1 LWLWAG
7 QALYVGPS
15 LGLDPHSGSVA
26 CLAAAA
32 GGTFHVVVDGAP
44 GPAVRTALIPPR
56 LRHHV
61 VADAELMAFCYL
73 DAGSD
78 RHRAC
83 SDHMTGADGP
93 IAYGHR
99 HEQALC
105 AAAVELAD
113 ADGARAWLDLA
124 GPRADHSPARATD
137 PRIRDALV
145 VLREHSAANTV
156 STPDLAA
163 VVGLSQSRFLHLFRD
178 HAGTSLRRYRL
189 WLRMLRAAELL
200 AARTDLTTAA
210 VGAGFASPSH
220 FSSAFHSMFGL
231 QPRQLL
237 GVEIHP
243 RGPSPSRP
251 PTMANGRPGPA
262 STRTSRPA
270 GTDPPRSAAS
280 ANDAAR
286 GCARLTG

>member
-1 LWLWAG
+1 MGGSALPSTCCPPRLWLWPG

-32 GGTFHVVVDGAP
+32 GGTFHVVVDGSP
-44 GPAVRTALIPPR
+44 GPAVRTALIPAR

-73 DAGSD
+73 DPGSD

-83 SDHMTGADGP
+83 RDRMTALDGA
-93 IAYGHR
+93 IAHGHR
-99 HEQALC
+99 DEQALC
-105 AAAVELAD
+105 AAAVDLTD
-113 ADGARAWLDLA
+113 AARALAWLDLA
-124 GPRADHSPARATD
+124 GPRTDHTPARAAD
-137 PRIRDALV
+137 PRILDALA
-145 VLREHSAANTV
+145 VLQERSAPGAV

-178 HAGTSLRRYRL
+178 HTGTSVRRYRL
-189 WLRMLRAAELL
+189 WLRMLHAAELL
-200 AARTDLTTAA
+200 AGDANFTTAA
-210 VGAGFASPSH
+210 AGAGFASPSH

-243 RGPSPSRP
+243 QHPAPYRP
-251 PTMANGRPGPA
+251 PASADGRAGPA
-262 STRTSRPA
+262 
-270 GTDPPRSAAS
+270 
-280 ANDAAR
+280 
-286 GCARLTG
+286 